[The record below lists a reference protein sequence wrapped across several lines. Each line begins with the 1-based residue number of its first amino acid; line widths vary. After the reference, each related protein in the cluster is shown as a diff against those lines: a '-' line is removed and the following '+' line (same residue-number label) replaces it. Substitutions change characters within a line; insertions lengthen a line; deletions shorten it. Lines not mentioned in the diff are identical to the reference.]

1 MTHTPTLGVSYRL
14 TPTLTGSISGAAALT
29 DLSGETT
36 VSPAA
41 TASLAQVLRFGSAS
55 MQYTRS
61 VSAAGG
67 FGGTTDTQSVSGTL
81 ALPAL
86 RRGLFV
92 VLSPT
97 YSTAESVSGR
107 QTGRVD
113 VRALTLNLGATYR
126 IARSVSAFAGYTF
139 FQQHT
144 GGSSSV
150 QIDADQDRLRFGV
163 QFGYPINFD

>member
-67 FGGTTDTQSVSGTL
+67 FGGTTDTQLVSGTL
-81 ALPAL
+81 TLPAL
-86 RRGLFV
+86 RRGLLV
-92 VLSPT
+92 VFSP
-97 YSTAESVSGR
+97 A
-107 QTGRVD
+107 
-113 VRALTLNLGATYR
+113 
-126 IARSVSAFAGYTF
+126 
-139 FQQHT
+139 
-144 GGSSSV
+144 
-150 QIDADQDRLRFGV
+150 
-163 QFGYPINFD
+163 